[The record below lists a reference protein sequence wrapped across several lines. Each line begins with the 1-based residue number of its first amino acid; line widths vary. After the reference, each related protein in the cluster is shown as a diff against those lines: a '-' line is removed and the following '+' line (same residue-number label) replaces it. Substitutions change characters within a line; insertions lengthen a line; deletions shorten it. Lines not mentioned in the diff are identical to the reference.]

1 MNLSDILSILTVHLP
16 LVILCAGYLVIGTI
30 SIRYGRTV
38 DEGKIGKQTY
48 LPFISIVMP
57 TFNEEKIIASRLDSL
72 MKTTYPKDSM
82 EVLVVDSS
90 NDNTPSI
97 IEHYASRYPIMR
109 LIHDIERK
117 GLATALNQAFRECKG
132 EIVVKMD
139 SDVTLAENT
148 LTEIISHFSDPRI
161 GAVTGKVHVANQSK
175 SSEVR
180 YRSMHETIQK
190 AETRIDSVFMA
201 QTFSAYRRQLMKEY
215 KVKEYG
221 DETIQT
227 IHIRK
232 QGYKVI
238 YDQHLNFYEEYP
250 DDNSERLRQ
259 KIRRSEGLL
268 RVLFENAR
276 LMFNPRYGK
285 FGMYVFP
292 SNFFMFI
299 ISPLLLVATVVLA
312 ILDLAFLSYA
322 TYLDILILAL
332 LAIVVIGKKRP
343 VISGAW
349 TFLELQYA
357 QLRALLNV
365 TVLRKKDYKWTK
377 IERVAV

>member
-1 MNLSDILSILTVHLP
+1 
-16 LVILCAGYLVIGTI
+16 
-30 SIRYGRTV
+30 
-38 DEGKIGKQTY
+38 
-48 LPFISIVMP
+48 
-57 TFNEEKIIASRLDSL
+57 
-72 MKTTYPKDSM
+72 
-82 EVLVVDSS
+82 
-90 NDNTPSI
+90 
-97 IEHYASRYPIMR
+97 
-109 LIHDIERK
+109 
-117 GLATALNQAFRECKG
+117 LATALNQAFRECKG

-148 LTEIISHFSDPRI
+148 LTEIISHFSDARV
-161 GAVTGKVHVANQSK
+161 GAVTGKVNVANQIE

-190 AETRIDSVFMA
+190 AETNIDSVFMA
-201 QTFSAYRRQLMKEY
+201 QTFSAYRRNLMKEY
-215 KVKEYG
+215 KAKEYG

-227 IHIRK
+227 IHIRR

-238 YDQHLNFYEEYP
+238 YDPNVNSYEDYP
-250 DDNSERLRQ
+250 DDDSERLRQ
-259 KIRRSEGLL
+259 KIRRAEGLL

-299 ISPLLLVATVVLA
+299 ISPILLAATVVLA
-312 ILDLAFLSYA
+312 ILDLAFLSLA
-322 TYLDILILAL
+322 TYLDITILVL
-332 LAIVVIGKKRP
+332 LAIVVAGRKRR
-343 VISGAW
+343 VISGPW

-377 IERVAV
+377 IERVAA

>member
-1 MNLSDILSILTVHLP
+1 MNWSDVVGIFTVHVP
-16 LVILCAGYLVIGTI
+16 LLILCAGYLLIGAI
-30 SIRYGRTV
+30 SIRYAKKANDT
-38 DEGKIGKQTY
+38 KIGNKAY
-48 LPFISIVMP
+48 FPSISIVMP

-72 MKTTYPKDSM
+72 MKTSYPKERI

-97 IEHYASRYPIMR
+97 IEHYARRYTFIR
-109 LIHDIERK
+109 LIHDVERR
-117 GLATALNQAFRECKG
+117 GLATALNQAFRECRG

-148 LTEIISHFSDPRI
+148 LTRIISHFSDARV
-161 GAVTGKVHVANQSK
+161 GAVTGKVNVANQSE
-175 SSEVR
+175 SSEVK

-190 AETRIDSVFMA
+190 AETNIDSVFMA
-201 QTFSAYRRQLMKEY
+201 QTFSAYRRNLMKEY
-215 KVKEYG
+215 KAKEYG

-227 IHIRK
+227 IHIRR

-238 YDQHLNFYEEYP
+238 YDPNVNFYEDYP
-250 DDNSERLRQ
+250 DDDSERLRQ
-259 KIRRSEGLL
+259 KIRRAEGLL

-299 ISPLLLVATVVLA
+299 ISPILLAATVVLA
-312 ILDLAFLSYA
+312 FLDLAFLSLA
-322 TYLDILILAL
+322 TYLDITILVL
-332 LAIVVIGKKRP
+332 LAIVVAGRKRR
-343 VISGAW
+343 VISGPW

-377 IERVAV
+377 IERVAA

>member
-1 MNLSDILSILTVHLP
+1 VNLSDIIGVFTVHVP
-16 LVILCAGYLVIGTI
+16 LLILCAGYLLIGGV
-30 SIRYGRTV
+30 SLRYGKKVNET
-38 DEGKIGKQTY
+38 KIGNQSY
-48 LPFISIVMP
+48 LPFISVVMP

-72 MKTTYPKDSM
+72 MKTSYPKERI

-90 NDNTPSI
+90 SDNTPSI
-97 IEHYASRYPIMR
+97 IEHYARRYAFIR
-109 LIHDIERK
+109 LIHDVERR
-117 GLATALNQAFRECKG
+117 GLATALNQAFRACRG

-139 SDVTLAENT
+139 SDVTLAEDT
-148 LTEIISHFSDPRI
+148 LRKIVSHFSDQRI
-161 GAVTGKVHVANQSK
+161 GAVTGRVNVANQSE

-190 AETRIDSVFMA
+190 AETSIDSVFMA
-201 QTFSAYRRQLMKEY
+201 QTFSAYRRNLMKEY
-215 KVKEYG
+215 KAKEYG

-227 IHIRK
+227 IHIRR
-232 QGYKVI
+232 QGYKVV
-238 YDQHLNFYEEYP
+238 YDPNVNFYEDYP
-250 DDNSERLRQ
+250 DDDSERLRQ
-259 KIRRSEGLL
+259 KIRRAEGLL

-299 ISPLLLVATVVLA
+299 ISPILLAATVVLS
-312 ILDLAFLSYA
+312 ILDLALLSLA
-322 TYLDILILAL
+322 TYLDVAIIVL
-332 LAIVVIGKKRP
+332 LAIVVVGRKRRM
-343 VISGAW
+343 ISGPW

-357 QLRALLNV
+357 QMRALLNV

-377 IERVAV
+377 IERVAA

>member
-1 MNLSDILSILTVHLP
+1 MNWSDVLPVFTVHLP
-16 LVILCAGYLVIGTI
+16 LLILCAGYLLIGAI
-30 SIRYGRTV
+30 SIRYGKKMNEAEIER
-38 DEGKIGKQTY
+38 QPY
-48 LPFISIVMP
+48 LPSISIVMP

-72 MKTTYPKDSM
+72 MKTSYPRERI

-97 IEHYASRYPIMR
+97 VEHYARRYSFIR
-109 LIHDIERK
+109 LIHDVERR

-148 LTEIISHFSDPRI
+148 LTRIVSHFSDSRI
-161 GAVTGKVHVANQSK
+161 GAVTGKVNVANQNE
-175 SSEVR
+175 SSEVK
-180 YRSMHETIQK
+180 YRSMHETLQK
-190 AETRIDSVFMA
+190 AETNIDSVFMA
-201 QTFSAYRRQLMKEY
+201 QTFSAYRRNLMKEY
-215 KVKEYG
+215 KAREYG

-227 IHIRK
+227 MHIRR
-232 QGYKVI
+232 QGYRVI
-238 YDQHLNFYEEYP
+238 YDPNVNFYEDYP
-250 DDNSERLRQ
+250 DDDSERLRQ
-259 KIRRSEGLL
+259 KVRRAEGLL

-299 ISPLLLVATVVLA
+299 ISPMLLAATIVLA
-312 ILDLAFLSYA
+312 VLDLAFLSLA
-322 TYLDILILAL
+322 TYLDIMIIVL
-332 LAIVVIGKKRP
+332 LAVVVVGRKSQ
-343 VISGAW
+343 VISGPW

-377 IERVAV
+377 IERVAA

>member
-1 MNLSDILSILTVHLP
+1 MNWSDVLGIFTVHVP
-16 LVILCAGYLVIGTI
+16 LLILCAGYLLIGAI
-30 SIRYGRTV
+30 SIRYGKKANDT
-38 DEGKIGKQTY
+38 KIENQPY
-48 LPFISIVMP
+48 LPSISIVMP
-57 TFNEEKIIASRLDSL
+57 TFNEEKIIASKLDSL
-72 MKTTYPKDSM
+72 MKTSYPKERI

-97 IEHYASRYPIMR
+97 IEHYARRYSFIR
-109 LIHDIERK
+109 LIHDVERR

-148 LTEIISHFSDPRI
+148 LTRIISHFSDSRI
-161 GAVTGKVHVANQSK
+161 GAVTGKVNVANQSE

-190 AETRIDSVFMA
+190 AETNIDSVFMA
-201 QTFSAYRRQLMKEY
+201 QTFSAYRRNLMKEY
-215 KVKEYG
+215 KAKEYG

-227 IHIRK
+227 IHIRR

-238 YDQHLNFYEEYP
+238 YDPNVSFYEDYP
-250 DDNSERLRQ
+250 DDDRERLRQ
-259 KIRRSEGLL
+259 KIRRAEGLL

-276 LMFNPRYGK
+276 LIFNPRYGK

-299 ISPLLLVATVVLA
+299 ISPILLAATVVLA
-312 ILDLAFLSYA
+312 ILDLAFLSFA
-322 TYLDILILAL
+322 TYLDIAIIAL
-332 LAIVVIGKKRP
+332 LAIVVVGRKRRG
-343 VISGAW
+343 ISGPW

-377 IERVAV
+377 IERVTA